1 MAFTRIL
8 APTDL
13 SVPANHALRYAF
25 EEAASH
31 GAALTLLYV
40 LPPEAT
46 TDVQYVHGAPEARG
60 GLEEVAFGHAG
71 FDPESGSAF
80 PMPHGHAPESVSR
93 PIEDETLDKLRDQVP
108 DGFAGTWEAKVIP
121 GKVADVLVQTADAQ
135 GADLIVM
142 GTHGRTGLSHTLFG
156 SVAEVVLRHASC
168 PVLMVRYDHKPTD
181 R

>member
-1 MAFTRIL
+1 MAFTHIL

-13 SVPANHALRYAF
+13 SDPANHALRYAF
-25 EEAASH
+25 EEATSH
-31 GAALTLLYV
+31 QAALTLLYV
-40 LPPEAT
+40 LPPEVT

-80 PMPHGHAPESVSR
+80 SMPQAHASESVRR
-93 PIEDETLDKLRDQVP
+93 PVEDELLDKLRDQVP
-108 DGFAGTWEAKVIP
+108 DGFTGTWEAKVIP
-121 GKVADVLVQTADAQ
+121 GKVADMIVHTAQ
-135 GADLIVM
+135 EQKADLIVM

-156 SVAEVVLRHASC
+156 SVAEAVLRQVRC

-181 R
+181 H